1 MANTPLE
8 YWEQTKI
15 EEEEKLLA
23 HFKIVDSTSTVYE
36 KNSESLI
43 CQEYNM
49 RKEKK

>member
-15 EEEEKLLA
+15 EEEEEKLLA

-36 KNSESLI
+36 K
-43 CQEYNM
+43 
-49 RKEKK
+49 KF

>member
-15 EEEEKLLA
+15 EEEEEKLLA

-36 KNSESLI
+36 KKFWIIDMSGI
-43 CQEYNM
+43 
-49 RKEKK
+49 